1 MRVND
6 LIDQEF
12 AASLLTRSVPRLFRQ
27 ISTSALPTLTAV
39 TLMRCV
45 VILLDLTH
53 AHVKQDSQ
61 EMDSHALVSRL
72 STILFVWYEL
82 FFEWTET
89 TTTQES
95 FVLFSPFTVKVLV
108 RVEFI
113 LILVLTVSSKHKEKR
128 WWWLFNPAIIFLGLK
143 VNWFDTLTVK
153 Q

>member
-12 AASLLTRSVPRLFRQ
+12 AVLLNKKPSFLFLQ

-39 TLMRCV
+39 TLMPCV

-72 STILFVWYEL
+72 STILFV
-82 FFEWTET
+82 
-89 TTTQES
+89 
-95 FVLFSPFTVKVLV
+95 
-108 RVEFI
+108 
-113 LILVLTVSSKHKEKR
+113 
-128 WWWLFNPAIIFLGLK
+128 
-143 VNWFDTLTVK
+143 
-153 Q
+153 